1 LGTSLRTVPICLVV
15 LVFGLS
21 LYANAS
27 SWVSDPEQLAW
38 FPPFEPGVD
47 LNRRTHLGAE
57 YYKIAKAIVEGRGFS
72 DPFGAGTGPTAWMPP
87 AYPALLAALLWALGS
102 KAAVGWAVVL
112 LKNLV
117 LVWVGL
123 QVYAVAKAT
132 ALRIHP
138 VWAVTAYAVWLVGYF
153 GWFFQFTHDTWL
165 LLLLVTADFSFAH
178 RVLSNDPPRI
188 ARLPW
193 PVAWGLL
200 GGLNALT
207 SPIAGVTWAAAAG
220 FLLLRDRR
228 NLRALAI
235 AGGLAALLVAPW
247 LARNAVVFDRLILMK
262 SNPYFDL
269 YFANHVSPSGVYD
282 AQFFK
287 AYHPYFHARK
297 PGSRYR
303 ELGELKYLDRFKNA
317 FHERLRAEPEVYLRK
332 AGRRLLAATVVFH
345 PHRPDISGRHPPFR
359 TAIHALPL
367 VGLVV
372 LLALR
377 GRRLQPAQGLA
388 AVLYVTYLA
397 PYVVAAFYNRYLMP
411 VSALLVLFCFWG
423 VDAVAAR
430 RRGPATRSNG

>member
-1 LGTSLRTVPICLVV
+1 MRPVLLCLVV

-21 LYANAS
+21 LYGNAS
-27 SWVSDPEQLAW
+27 SWVASPEQLAW

-57 YYKIAKAIVEGRGFS
+57 YYKIATAIVEGRGFS

-102 KAAVGWAVVL
+102 KAAVGWAIVL

-123 QVYAVAKAT
+123 QVFAVARTT
-132 ALRIHP
+132 ALRLNP
-138 VWAVTAYAVWLVGYF
+138 AWAVAAYAVWLVGYF

-178 RVLSNDPPRI
+178 RLLSGDPPRI
-188 ARLPW
+188 AGLPW

-207 SPIAGVTWAAAAG
+207 SPIAGLTWAAAAG
-220 FLLLRDRR
+220 FLLVRDRR
-228 NLRALAI
+228 RLRVLAI
-235 AGGLAALLVAPW
+235 AGGLAVLLVAPW

-269 YFANHVSPSGVYD
+269 YFANHLSPSGVYD
-282 AQFFK
+282 DRFFRT
-287 AYHPYFHARK
+287 YHPYFHARK
-297 PGSRYR
+297 AGSRYR
-303 ELGELKYLDRFKNA
+303 QLGEVSYLDGFKDA
-317 FHERLRAEPEVYLRK
+317 FHETLRAEPEVYLRK
-332 AGRRLLAATVVFH
+332 AGRRLLAVTVVHH
-345 PHRPDISGRHPPFR
+345 PHRPDISGRHPLFR
-359 TAIHALPL
+359 SAIHALPF
-367 VGLVV
+367 VGLVT

-377 GRRLQPAQGLA
+377 RRRLQPTQGLA
-388 AVLYVTYLA
+388 AILYVAYLA
-397 PYVVAAFYNRYLMP
+397 PYVLAAFYNRYLMP
-411 VSALLVLFCFWG
+411 ASALLVLFCFWG
-423 VDAVAAR
+423 ADAVAAR
-430 RRGPATRSNG
+430 HRRPKTTSTG